1 MHADAE
7 QQVVASS
14 PSFSRSTKERQKENV
29 EH

>member
-14 PSFSRSTKERQKENV
+14 YFSCSTKEREKENV